1 MTVVVMFRYY
11 YYYYYYSCVFFF
23 FVDFFFFLTNV
34 WMDWV
39 SFLSFAMYFIS
50 SWCIISIFSVQFC
63 FFFFTT
69 NSFFLIDSR
78 YVANDVASCCTNRN
92 LFSQLWSLP
101 SLRPFSNLG
110 GQTGTVPPPR
120 RLGHDGSRLWRFRD
134 PLPRRPYNPKW
145 HHQNSKSVC
154 NRLDNVVG
162 IIVCIYA
169 CVYIW
174 WKNKSNTTLLTKK
187 RE

>member
-1 MTVVVMFRYY
+1 MTVVVMFRYYYY

-23 FVDFFFFLTNV
+23 FVDFSCFLPTCG
-34 WMDWV
+34 WIEYF
-39 SFLSFAMYFIS
+39 FLSFAMYFIS
-50 SWCIISIFSVQFC
+50 SWCIISIFSVL
-63 FFFFTT
+63 FFFTT

-92 LFSQLWSLP
+92 LFSQPWSLP

-145 HHQNSKSVC
+145 HHQSSKSVC

-162 IIVCIYA
+162 IVVCICA
-169 CVYIW
+169 CVCVW
-174 WKNKSNTTLLTKK
+174 WKTKSNTTLLTKK